1 MKEYNSFIGID
12 IGKDTFVVAD
22 QDGRQTREYGNNP
35 VGFNQFMDDFK
46 KILPQA
52 FCVLETTGGH
62 EMKLLL
68 TLCSQ
73 DIAVH
78 RANTR
83 QVKAFI
89 RSNGNGAKTDK
100 LDAQAL
106 ALYGSE
112 RYRRLK
118 WYQPVSDQALELY
131 ELVQRKQD
139 LKQMLVAEKN
149 RLKAPRVK
157 HIKKSIEAVIHLLS
171 EELKGIT
178 KEIDILITTDTV
190 LKEKQKTLKTIPGIG
205 NIIANE
211 LLVLLPELGQLD
223 RRQIASLVGVAPIAK
238 DSGKAKGYR
247 YTAHGRSGIKPI
259 LFLAAMA
266 ARNSHSSLR
275 TFYEGLIARG
285 KKKMVALVAL
295 MRKII
300 VIANARLK
308 VNCVTT

>member
-106 ALYGSE
+106 ALYGS
-112 RYRRLK
+112 
-118 WYQPVSDQALELY
+118 DA
-131 ELVQRKQD
+131 
-139 LKQMLVAEKN
+139 
-149 RLKAPRVK
+149 
-157 HIKKSIEAVIHLLS
+157 
-171 EELKGIT
+171 
-178 KEIDILITTDTV
+178 IDD
-190 LKEKQKTLKTIPGIG
+190 
-205 NIIANE
+205 
-211 LLVLLPELGQLD
+211 
-223 RRQIASLVGVAPIAK
+223 
-238 DSGKAKGYR
+238 
-247 YTAHGRSGIKPI
+247 
-259 LFLAAMA
+259 
-266 ARNSHSSLR
+266 
-275 TFYEGLIARG
+275 
-285 KKKMVALVAL
+285 
-295 MRKII
+295 
-300 VIANARLK
+300 
-308 VNCVTT
+308 